1 MVNRKA
7 FTLIEVLISIAL
19 MGLILVPL
27 FNVVEMMRNSN
38 AQLLHAL
45 DKSTQITKATK
56 VLFQDIMASD
66 GNFTIKKDEMSR
78 FCMAETTN
86 SLYELPVAKV
96 CWLVLKEKNTLVRI
110 EGNSYKLPL
119 GSEDRVET
127 DKIMSNIEIFDVYRE
142 KGKDK
147 VLVVVQQKDKEAIS
161 FLVQGIYKPKPKIDP
176 KVALKGFPKGTKIS
190 KDGKSIILPDGRRF
204 PIGSRMHPNGTVMPP
219 LRKGAKRSMD
229 TRGKTRPN
237 PSTRKDIRNLGG
249 R

>member
-7 FTLIEVLISIAL
+7 FTLIEVLIAIAL
-19 MGLILVPL
+19 MGLILIPL

-38 AQLLHAL
+38 EQLLNAL

-78 FCMAETTN
+78 FCMEETTN

-96 CWLVLKEKNTLVRI
+96 CWLVLKEKNTLIRI

-119 GSEDRVET
+119 GSEDRVEA

-147 VLVVVQQKDKEAIS
+147 VLVVLQQKDKEPIS

-176 KVALKGFPKGTKIS
+176 KTALKGFPKGTKIS

-204 PIGSRMHPNGTVMPP
+204 PIGSRMHPNGTVVPAGTKLP
-219 LRKGAKRSMD
+219 SDNRKNNN
-229 TRGKTRPN
+229 RPN
-237 PSTRKDIRNLGG
+237 PRDVKDTRTLGG